1 MKVIF
6 YYDERS
12 LNDATIYYVGLIEKA
27 LLLKGVVVMYC
38 SELDKV
44 NKGDVIFTI
53 TEKYFCMAKFRYPF
67 LKTIYWAQ
75 GVAPEEYF
83 LSGRDNKIVYWLK
96 CILEFFSI
104 RYSNLLFIVSN
115 KMLMHYRN
123 KYFYNKQDYIII
135 PCYNLNYLSGLAS
148 STGERYKNPS
158 FVYAGSMAT
167 WQCVEETLQIFKAV
181 QQKISEASLTLLV
194 KEQDEAFGLVN
205 KYGIKNV
212 EIKYVNLSDLQ
223 KELTKYKYGFIIRED
238 ILVNNVSTPT
248 KMNSYLASAV
258 IPIYTDSI
266 QAFVENIDL
275 GDYSLCL
282 NSKSSVFEKAQKI
295 IDFEKRVIDSLQLD
309 EKIQSV
315 FKTYY
320 SDNMYLTQI
329 ELKLNKLI
337 GRQ

>member
-1 MKVIF
+1 
-6 YYDERS
+6 
-12 LNDATIYYVGLIEKA
+12 
-27 LLLKGVVVMYC
+27 
-38 SELDKV
+38 
-44 NKGDVIFTI
+44 
-53 TEKYFCMAKFRYPF
+53 
-67 LKTIYWAQ
+67 
-75 GVAPEEYF
+75 
-83 LSGRDNKIVYWLK
+83 
-96 CILEFFSI
+96 
-104 RYSNLLFIVSN
+104 
-115 KMLMHYRN
+115 MLMHYRN

-135 PCYNLNYLSGLAS
+135 PCYNLNYLSGLAG

-258 IPIYTDSI
+258 IPIYTDLI